1 MKISNYIKTLG
12 LTLAIAAPMYKAPLY
27 AQLSEKDRFEKVVP
41 PPEGSSD
48 SAVLNAAPNPEISI
62 HGKVQKA
69 VIVVDLSKN
78 VLFKYDS
85 LGVAEKAYL
94 IASGKPNTPT
104 DKGVRIVTHIEKYPY
119 RTAPKSTKRRKN
131 PGAYGPNIICL
142 NKINPDNG
150 EQSRTGEFIHGN
162 SNKSS
167 LGKYASLGCIRMDN
181 EVIKQLSKEVKRGDI
196 IIIK

>member
-62 HGKVQKA
+62 NGKVQNA

-142 NKINPDNG
+142 NKINVIFLSFSNVYLFSAFRKELIQHPVRIIFLNVIISLTHSQKENRFFDNITN
-150 EQSRTGEFIHGN
+150 R
-162 SNKSS
+162 
-167 LGKYASLGCIRMDN
+167 
-181 EVIKQLSKEVKRGDI
+181 
-196 IIIK
+196 

>member
-62 HGKVQKA
+62 NGKVQNA

-85 LGVAEKAYL
+85 LELQKRLILLQAGNLIHQQIKAYAL
-94 IASGKPNTPT
+94 
-104 DKGVRIVTHIEKYPY
+104 
-119 RTAPKSTKRRKN
+119 
-131 PGAYGPNIICL
+131 
-142 NKINPDNG
+142 
-150 EQSRTGEFIHGN
+150 
-162 SNKSS
+162 S
-167 LGKYASLGCIRMDN
+167 LT
-181 EVIKQLSKEVKRGDI
+181 
-196 IIIK
+196 

>member
-62 HGKVQKA
+62 NGKVQNA

-78 VLFKYDS
+78 VLFK
-85 LGVAEKAYL
+85 LQKRLILLQAGNLIHQQIKAYAL
-94 IASGKPNTPT
+94 
-104 DKGVRIVTHIEKYPY
+104 
-119 RTAPKSTKRRKN
+119 
-131 PGAYGPNIICL
+131 
-142 NKINPDNG
+142 
-150 EQSRTGEFIHGN
+150 
-162 SNKSS
+162 S
-167 LGKYASLGCIRMDN
+167 LT
-181 EVIKQLSKEVKRGDI
+181 
-196 IIIK
+196 

>member
-62 HGKVQKA
+62 NGKVQNA

-104 DKGVRIVTHIEKYPY
+104 DKGVRIVTHIEKYLIELLLKVQNAEKIPEL
-119 RTAPKSTKRRKN
+119 T
-131 PGAYGPNIICL
+131 GPIL
-142 NKINPDNG
+142 
-150 EQSRTGEFIHGN
+150 F
-162 SNKSS
+162 
-167 LGKYASLGCIRMDN
+167 
-181 EVIKQLSKEVKRGDI
+181 V
-196 IIIK
+196 

>member
-1 MKISNYIKTLG
+1 MKISNYIKTIG
-12 LTLAIAAPMYKAPLY
+12 LTLAIAAPMYKVSLY
-27 AQLSEKDRFEKVVP
+27 AQLPEKDRFEKIVP
-41 PPEGSSD
+41 PPEGTSD
-48 SAVLNAAPNPEISI
+48 VAVLNVAPNPEISI
-62 HGKVQKA
+62 NGEIQNA

-78 VLFKYDS
+78 VLYKYDS
-85 LGVAEKAYL
+85 LGAAEKAYL
-94 IASGKPNTPT
+94 IASGKANTPT

-119 RTAPKSTKRRKN
+119 KAAPIGTKRRRN

-162 SNKSS
+162 CNKSS
-167 LGKYASLGCIRMDN
+167 LGKYASQGCIRMDN